1 MAVYLGLDLSTQSL
15 TAVAIEVSGRERR
28 VAFEESLDF
37 DGTLP
42 QYGTRHGVL
51 PRTDP
56 LVATS
61 SPLMWAEALDR
72 MMQMVA
78 RDSSIAL
85 ADIQALSGSG
95 QQHGSVYL
103 NASATPVLA
112 SLDAGRPLEEQL
124 RGVYAR
130 AESPIWMDSSTAA
143 ECEEI
148 TRALGGPE
156 RLAKLTGSRA
166 FERFTGPQ
174 IRRFF
179 KRDPAGYAN
188 TARIHLVSSYAASLL
203 AGHHAPIEPGDGSGM
218 NLMDLA
224 ARRWA
229 GEALAATAPG
239 LEAKLPPIT
248 PSWTVVGLL
257 ATYWRARHGFPAAK
271 VVAWSGDNPCSLVG
285 TGIVREGRIAVSLG
299 TSDTLFALVP
309 RACYDPSG
317 TGHVFGSPTG
327 GYMPLI
333 CCKNGS
339 LARERIRDEHGLDWQ
354 SFARAL
360 GERPAGNGGAIL
372 LPWFEP
378 EITPTVLEAGP
389 RRYGLDPADAAANV
403 RAVVEAQMLSLAI
416 HSEWMGVTVD
426 QIHATGGASQNPAI
440 LQVMADVFGAD
451 VCVVGGGNAAAL
463 GAALRAYHADEL
475 ARGHEM
481 LWPEVVAGFTEPWPA
496 STVRPI
502 PEHVAVYAEMRKVY
516 AACEAHALDRGPDP
530 APVIAAFRERGR
542 QVQGTVERP

>member
-15 TAVAIEVSGRERR
+15 TAVAIEVSDRERR

-51 PRTDP
+51 PQKEP

-72 MMQMVA
+72 MMQTIA

-85 ADIQALSGSG
+85 ADIQAISGSG

-103 NASATPVLA
+103 GAAGAAALA
-112 SLDAGRPLEEQL
+112 SLDAARPLEEQL
-124 RGVYAR
+124 RGKFVR
-130 AESPIWMDSSTAA
+130 PESPIWMDSSTSA
-143 ECEEI
+143 ECAEI
-148 TRALGGPE
+148 TAALGGPE
-156 RLAKLTGSRA
+156 ALARLTGSRA

-174 IRRFF
+174 IRKFY
-179 KRDPAGYAN
+179 KELPAAYRS

-203 AGHHAPIEPGDGSGM
+203 AGRDAPIDPGDGSGM

-224 ARRWA
+224 ERRWA
-229 GEALAATAPG
+229 GEALAATAPD
-239 LEAKLPPIT
+239 LASRLPAIA
-248 PSWTVVGLL
+248 PSWTVVGPL

-285 TGIVREGRIAVSLG
+285 TGIVSEGRIAISLG
-299 TSDTLFALVP
+299 TSDTLFGIVP
-309 RACYDPSG
+309 QACFDPSG

-339 LARERIRDEHGLDWQ
+339 LAREAVRDQFHLDW
-354 SFARAL
+354 SEFSDVL
-360 GERPAGNGGAIL
+360 GGAPAGNGGAIM
-372 LPWFEP
+372 LPWFDA
-378 EITPTVLEAGP
+378 EITPTVLEPGV
-389 RRYGLDPADAAANV
+389 RRYGLDPHDAAANV
-403 RAVVEAQMLSLAI
+403 RAVVEAQMLSLAN
-416 HSEWMGVTVD
+416 HSEWMGVTVSR
-426 QIHATGGASQNPAI
+426 IHATGGASQNPAI

-451 VCVVGGGNAAAL
+451 VCVVGGGNSAAL
-463 GAALRAYHADEL
+463 GAALRAYHADERS
-475 ARGHEM
+475 RGREM
-481 LWPEVVAGFTEPWPA
+481 PWPDVVAGFTEPWPA
-496 STVRPI
+496 STVHPI
-502 PEHVAVYAEMRKVY
+502 PAHVAVYREMRKVY
-516 AACEAHALDRGPDP
+516 AACEAHALGKGPDP
-530 APVIAAFRERGR
+530 QPVVVAFMRGAGK
-542 QVQGTVERP
+542 VAGP

>member
-1 MAVYLGLDLSTQSL
+1 MPVYLGLDLSTQSL
-15 TAVAIEVSGRERR
+15 TAVAIEISGRERR

-56 LVATS
+56 LVAAS

-72 MMQMVA
+72 AMQMVA

-85 ADIQALSGSG
+85 ADIQAVSGSG

-103 NASATPVLA
+103 NAGATPVLA

-124 RGVYAR
+124 RGVFAR

-148 TRALGGPE
+148 TRAVGGPE

-179 KRDPAGYAN
+179 KRDPGGYAN
-188 TARIHLVSSYAASLL
+188 TARIHLVSARTRRRCSR
-203 AGHHAPIEPGDGSGM
+203 GTHAPIEPGDGSGM

-239 LEAKLPPIT
+239 LEAKLPPIA
-248 PSWTVVGLL
+248 PSWAVVGLL
-257 ATYWRARHGFPAAK
+257 ATYWCARHGFPAAK

-285 TGIVREGRIAVSLG
+285 TGLVPEGRIAISLG

-309 RACYDPSG
+309 TARYDPSMA
-317 TGHVFGSPTG
+317 GHVFGSPTG
-327 GYMPLI
+327 GYMALI
-333 CCKNGS
+333 CCLNGS

-354 SFARAL
+354 TFAHAL

-372 LPWFEP
+372 LPWFAP
-378 EITPTVLEAGP
+378 EITPTVLEPGAH
-389 RRYGLDPADAAANV
+389 RYGLDPADAAANV
-403 RAVVEAQMLSLAI
+403 RAVVEAQML
-416 HSEWMGVTVD
+416 
-426 QIHATGGASQNPAI
+426 
-440 LQVMADVFGAD
+440 
-451 VCVVGGGNAAAL
+451 
-463 GAALRAYHADEL
+463 ALRSTRSGWASRSTRSTRPA
-475 ARGHEM
+475 ARRR
-481 LWPEVVAGFTEPWPA
+481 T
-496 STVRPI
+496 RPSC
-502 PEHVAVYAEMRKVY
+502 R
-516 AACEAHALDRGPDP
+516 
-530 APVIAAFRERGR
+530 
-542 QVQGTVERP
+542 